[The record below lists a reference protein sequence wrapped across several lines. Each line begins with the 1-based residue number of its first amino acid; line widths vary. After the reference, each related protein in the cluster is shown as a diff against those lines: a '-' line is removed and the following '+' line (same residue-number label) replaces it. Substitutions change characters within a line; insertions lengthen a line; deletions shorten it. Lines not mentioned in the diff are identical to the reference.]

1 MRTSWTRPLFKRIGF
16 QTCYLV
22 HEQLSMFY
30 NKTLHEDSSGQ
41 KCRNEASV
49 IRLADEKEQDSCNTS
64 EITLKEKHKSDF

>member
-1 MRTSWTRPLFKRIGF
+1 
-16 QTCYLV
+16 
-22 HEQLSMFY
+22 MFY